1 MIQFKGFK
9 PEAMQRIAGSLGYQG
24 NMNGFND
31 YLNKNPDKMN
41 AMNMYQDKAIQMA
54 NGGVV
59 QNFDGGG
66 VAGHPHPHAG
76 TAILGEKGTVYNSRY
91 DAAVNSN
98 VGDTV
103 IVDGITFVK
112 STGDGGSR
120 TTGTYLQQVDTPAEL
135 SQALSN
141 AGTGTTSTAT
151 FIPSGTQEQYAAGT
165 TATNNTGPINTGT
178 TGLQTGAAA
187 NFLPTDIL
195 SASVGLGDQYL
206 EYDIDGDGKV
216 TSQDALAYAKSGLS
230 DGTLKEN
237 PVNVDGSSAGFS
249 QTTNAEQQ
257 AIKRKQDQEAYALLT
272 MQNKQQA
279 AGSTVGQ
286 VVTNPTTQRQ
296 FQWNGTAWD
305 FVSGTGEG
313 GYKADELTGVTG
325 DGVTEIKTVTGV
337 GNKNCRP
344 FWYYRYNRYYGCY
357 RYRYYGCYRYRY
369 YGCYRYNRYYGCY
382 RYYRYSYR
390 CRKYRCRYI

>member
-151 FIPSGTQEQYAAGT
+151 FIPSGIKNSMLQVLQLQIIQVLLIQALQVYKLVQ
-165 TATNNTGPINTGT
+165 
-178 TGLQTGAAA
+178 LQTFYHKI
-187 NFLPTDIL
+187 FL
-195 SASVGLGDQYL
+195 
-206 EYDIDGDGKV
+206 
-216 TSQDALAYAKSGLS
+216 
-230 DGTLKEN
+230 
-237 PVNVDGSSAGFS
+237 
-249 QTTNAEQQ
+249 
-257 AIKRKQDQEAYALLT
+257 R
-272 MQNKQQA
+272 
-279 AGSTVGQ
+279 
-286 VVTNPTTQRQ
+286 RQ
-296 FQWNGTAWD
+296 WG
-305 FVSGTGEG
+305 
-313 GYKADELTGVTG
+313 
-325 DGVTEIKTVTGV
+325 
-337 GNKNCRP
+337 
-344 FWYYRYNRYYGCY
+344 
-357 RYRYYGCYRYRY
+357 
-369 YGCYRYNRYYGCY
+369 
-382 RYYRYSYR
+382 
-390 CRKYRCRYI
+390 